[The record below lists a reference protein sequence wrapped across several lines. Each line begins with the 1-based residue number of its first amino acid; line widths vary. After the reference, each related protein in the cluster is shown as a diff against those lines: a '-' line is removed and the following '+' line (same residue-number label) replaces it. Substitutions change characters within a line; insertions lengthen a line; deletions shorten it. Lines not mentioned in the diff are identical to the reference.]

1 MAGAVRSRSRPRS
14 WRPNRSPVQLADAP
28 SPEVWPT
35 PPNEVVVG
43 TDRADETTEV
53 DRARI
58 APPIRDVLQ
67 VGLVLGGSL
76 LVGLAIASRGGSL
89 MHNRMLP
96 WILGRTLGVACY
108 VALFGTVTLGIW
120 LRHPWRSRFRT
131 PGPEALLR
139 AHLALAAATVC
150 LLAGHI
156 TSLALD
162 KFAGVGWVGS
172 FVPWHAQYRPSATAL
187 GTLAL
192 YAIVLVAATAALA
205 GTLARR
211 IWFPVHSVSAAIF
224 CVCVAH
230 GVLAGSDSRGVA
242 VGVRGHRR
250 RWWSAVQITRWLA
263 RYSDHRSE
271 LDPA

>member
-1 MAGAVRSRSRPRS
+1 MAGAVRIQVPPQAAGSEPIVRSA
-14 WRPNRSPVQLADAP
+14 SPCAVAK
-28 SPEVWPT
+28 VWPT
-35 PPNEVVVG
+35 PPNEVALG
-43 TDRADETTEV
+43 TDRADDTTEV
-53 DRARI
+53 DRVRI
-58 APPIRDVLQ
+58 APPIRDVIQ
-67 VGLVLGGSL
+67 VGLVLCGSL

-89 MHNRMLP
+89 VHNRMLP

-108 VALFGTVTLGIW
+108 LALFGTVTLGIW

-131 PGPEALLR
+131 PCPEALLR

-150 LLAGHI
+150 LLAGHV

-162 KFAGVGWVGS
+162 KFAGVGWMGS
-172 FVPWHAQYRPSATAL
+172 FVPWHAQYKPSATAL

-192 YAIVLVAATAALA
+192 YAIVLVAATAVLA

-211 IWFPVHSVSAAIF
+211 VWFPVHSVSAVIF

-230 GVLAGSDSRGVA
+230 GILAGSDSLALRWVYLVTGGV
-242 VGVRGHRR
+242 VV
-250 RWWSAVQITRWLA
+250 AVQITRWLA
-263 RYSDHRSE
+263 CHSGDRSE